1 MFRLSSLL
9 FGLLLVAVLMA
20 EDTVK
25 LKQTNL
31 LLIVFDDLRP
41 ELSFLGRPA
50 MITPNFERLAN
61 RSVIFDYAYAQI
73 AVCNPS
79 RDSLFT
85 GLRPDVCSS
94 RLFRSFFVPN
104 VSFTAPNIRSILL
117 HSSVSPYCSILLHS
131 AAQQLNLLLNC
142 STLLQ

>member
-1 MFRLSSLL
+1 MSRLSSLL
-9 FGLLLVAVLMA
+9 LALLLMLLLEVAVLFA
-20 EDTVK
+20 EEVSVK

-31 LLIVFDDLRP
+31 LMIVFDDLRP

-85 GLRPDVCSS
+85 GLRPDVRYS
-94 RLFRSFFVPN
+94 RLVRPIIIMMLLISAQILHLSLLN
-104 VSFTAPNIRSILL
+104 TAPLTVYGS
-117 HSSVSPYCSILLHS
+117 
-131 AAQQLNLLLNC
+131 
-142 STLLQ
+142 